1 MAPQRWKLCGSS
13 EYSTMDTYLSFVKS
27 LGDEITVANVRNGL
41 HLIIAKLKAA
51 EATDRVPRR
60 GPLLPS
66 HTS

>member
-1 MAPQRWKLCGSS
+1 
-13 EYSTMDTYLSFVKS
+13 MDTYLSFVKS